1 MFDASLYNRNL
12 IRTSTTSQLL
22 EEDER
27 LTLSMKALDSGIQT
41 LVYENYSKFIGATD
55 AVKGVG
61 LGVDSVVGT
70 FGNGGESG
78 GGGEIFKSIHGIDS
92 VGDDIMIND
101 PSEEK

>member
-27 LTLSMKALDSGIQT
+27 LTLSMKALDSGMQT
-41 LVYENYSKFIGATD
+41 LVYENYSKFSGATD

-78 GGGEIFKSIHGIDS
+78 GGGENFKSIHGIDY
-92 VGDDIMIND
+92 VGDDIM
-101 PSEEK
+101 EEK